1 MHFFKLLVKRRT
13 KTLLL
18 ALARIHVFGVKPAP
32 KFVSIVL
39 RHVCKLCEVLKNLI
53 ECLDG
58 LLPLLEVMIIS

>member
-1 MHFFKLLVKRRT
+1 MEEKESRWISKKPLHFFKLLVKRRT

-39 RHVCKLCEVLKNLI
+39 RHVCKLCEVLKN
-53 ECLDG
+53 
-58 LLPLLEVMIIS
+58 